1 MDVCT
6 TAKKLGVRQ
15 VTDVVY
21 ETFAEFKASKSEL
34 DLARKY
40 GVSIY
45 DGFVPVSTGR
55 GGIVNFKHRFI
66 DNFIKVKADLIV
78 LAIGQAADLGD
89 LNLQTEFGTLC
100 ALPDGI
106 FAAGDLV
113 VEEKTVVYGVASGKR
128 VAEEVD
134 AYLGGR

>member
-6 TAKKLGVRQ
+6 TAKKLGVQQ

-21 ETFAEFKASKSEL
+21 ETFAEFKGSKSEL

-45 DGFVPVSTGR
+45 DGFVPVSTER
-55 GGIVNFKHRFI
+55 GGIVNFKHRFV
-66 DNFIKVKADLIV
+66 DNLIKVKADLIV
-78 LAIGQAADLGD
+78 LTIGQDADLGVF
-89 LNLQTEFGTLC
+89 NLQTENGTLC
-100 ALPDGI
+100 ALPDGV

-113 VEEKTVVYGVASGKR
+113 AEEKTVVYGVASGKR

-134 AYLGGR
+134 AYLGGP